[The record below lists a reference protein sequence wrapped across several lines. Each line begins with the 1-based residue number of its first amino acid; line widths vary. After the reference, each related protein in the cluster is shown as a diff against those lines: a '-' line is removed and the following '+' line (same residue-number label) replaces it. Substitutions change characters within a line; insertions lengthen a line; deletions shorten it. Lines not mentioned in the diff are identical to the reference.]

1 MKKLG
6 RNRASFGVGLA
17 IAFLAGCGGGQSGS
31 STLPASTIPSHAK
44 AKGHSWM
51 LPGAS
56 GSDLVYISSYT
67 NVVYVYSYPDGALVG
82 TLTGF
87 NDPSGMCSDGEGNVW
102 ITNTQSANII
112 EYAHGGTTPIAT
124 LSDSGQTPVDC
135 SVDPTTG
142 DLAAA
147 DYSSNVAVY
156 KNAQGSPTY
165 YSTVGLLQDTL
176 WVNYDNAGNLFAA
189 SRWHTPVWKKKGSST
204 FDKFGLKP
212 HIHSHHYGLQT
223 DGTYV
228 TLIGTSIIYRY
239 SYRQVPG
246 GKQAGQIKLNVSC
259 CSDYWIHGSEMAAA
273 GGSIA
278 YFFNYPAGG
287 DPIATMT
294 GLERAQGVTISP
306 AQSR

>member
-1 MKKLG
+1 M
-6 RNRASFGVGLA
+6 GLA
-17 IAFLAGCGGGQSGS
+17 IALLAGCGGSPSGPGALPAGTTPNQAVSGQSWMA
-31 STLPASTIPSHAK
+31 PATSR
-44 AKGHSWM
+44 G
-51 LPGAS
+51 
-56 GSDLVYISSYT
+56 DLVYISSYT
-67 NVVYVYSYPDGALVG
+67 DVVYVYSYPDGTLVG

-87 NDPSGMCSDGEGNVW
+87 NDPSGICSDGAGNVW
-102 ITNTQSANII
+102 ITNTNSANIV

-124 LSDSGQTPVDC
+124 VSDSGHTPVDC

-142 DLAAA
+142 NLAAA
-147 DYSSNVAVY
+147 NYSGNVAVY

-176 WVNYDNAGNLFAA
+176 WVNYDDAGNLFAA
-189 SRWHTPVWKKKGSST
+189 SRWHTPVWMKKGSSA
-204 FDKFGLKP
+204 FKKFGLKP
-212 HIHSHHYGLQT
+212 HVHSRHDGLQS

-246 GKQAGQIKLNVSC
+246 GKQADQIKLNVGC
-259 CSDYWIHGSEMAAA
+259 CSYYWIHGSEMAAA

-287 DPIATMT
+287 NPITTIT
-294 GLERAQGVTISP
+294 GLQRAQGVAISAAP
-306 AQSR
+306 SR